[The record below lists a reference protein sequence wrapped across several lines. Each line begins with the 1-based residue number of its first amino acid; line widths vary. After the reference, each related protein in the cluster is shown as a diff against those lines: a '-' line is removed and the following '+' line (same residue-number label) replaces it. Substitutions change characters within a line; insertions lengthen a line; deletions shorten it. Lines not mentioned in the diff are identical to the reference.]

1 MWGDAEVWVCVC
13 GGGVNCEEVCV
24 GGLGVEVCVE
34 VWGWLQLL
42 STEASEPAQ

>member
-1 MWGDAEVWVCVC
+1 MCVCGEVWVCVC

-24 GGLGVEVCVE
+24 GGLGVEVFGE